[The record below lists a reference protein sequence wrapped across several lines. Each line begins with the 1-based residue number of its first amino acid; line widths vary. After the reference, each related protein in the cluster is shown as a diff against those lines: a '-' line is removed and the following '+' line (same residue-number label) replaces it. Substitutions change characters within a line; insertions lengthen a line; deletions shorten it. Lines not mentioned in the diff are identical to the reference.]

1 MKIRNKVIVITGGT
15 SGLGKSLAT
24 LLVKRKNKVIIA
36 SRSMDRILLGKKA
49 CALYGKT
56 DVTKESDIK
65 KLTKASLNKFKKID
79 IWINN
84 AGIWIPHVPIENI
97 NMKKFHEMIEVN
109 LFGVVYGSKHALK
122 QMRKQ
127 KKGIIINILSSS
139 ALDGSAGS
147 SGYCASKFAASGF
160 TKSLRLEVCKEGIS
174 VISVYTRGMKT
185 NLFNQRMPLKYHEF
199 MNPDYVAEKVI
210 KNIERGKPRQDLF
223 IMN

>member
-24 LLVKRKNKVIIA
+24 LLVKRKNKVVVA
-36 SRSMDRILLGKKA
+36 SRSIGKILLGKKA
-49 CALYGKT
+49 CILYVKT

-65 KLTKASLNKFKKID
+65 KLTKDSLNKFKKID

-84 AGIWIPHVPIENI
+84 AGIWIPHAPIENI
-97 NMKKFHEMIEVN
+97 NMKKFHEMMEVN

-127 KKGIIINILSSS
+127 KKGTIINILSSS

-160 TKSLRLEVCKEGIS
+160 TKSLRLEVCKEGID

-185 NLFNQRMPLKYHEF
+185 NLFNQGIPLKYHEF
-199 MNPDYVAEKVI
+199 MSPDYVAKEVI
-210 KNIERGKPRQDLF
+210 KNIERSKPRQDLF